1 MDYRQAIAIE
11 NELKRHIRE
20 YFCSYDLKDESGIY
34 VYHREDESGLR
45 FAYVGQA
52 KKVLTRLA
60 QHSLGYK
67 SHNPSHI
74 DLSLKKRGF
83 YQRQERPYGWKVF
96 AVYCAEKDLDEMER
110 DYIREYGTR
119 WGYQLLNKTSGG
131 QDGGKIGIAPNA
143 PARGYRDGLKQGY
156 ENARRDVAKLFEK
169 NLCAEINGVP
179 NKLKERAMAKFEEFI
194 KNCKKI

>member
-1 MDYRQAIAIE
+1 MDYRQIIAIE
-11 NELKRHIRE
+11 NEYKRQ
-20 YFCSYDLKDESGIY
+20 LKDYFPNEDLLDKSGIY
-34 VYHREDESGLR
+34 VFIREDESGLR

-60 QHSLGYK
+60 QHLMGYK
-67 SHNPSHI
+67 AHNPSHI

-83 YQRQERPYGWKVF
+83 YSKEDRPYGWEVF
-96 AVYCAEKDLDEMER
+96 AFYCDENDLDNKER
-110 DYIREYGTR
+110 EKILHFGRHY
-119 WGYQLLNKTSGG
+119 GYQLYNKTSGG
-131 QDGGKIGIAPNA
+131 QDGGKVGIAPNA

-156 ENARRDVAKLFEK
+156 ENARRDVAKLFEN
-169 NLCAEINGVP
+169 NLRAEINGNP